1 MAKEKERR
9 GINLLTLT
17 GAAALVAVAV
27 NLAISAINA
36 KKSKN
41 HKKKDLPGSS
51 VRIKLSAPDIH
62 KLTDHIIA
70 KSKEIYDLVASV
82 PIEKVTYLNVIAP
95 LVELEAYQF
104 PLVQSCLYPKMVST
118 SDDIRKASAYA
129 EKKLDSH
136 FLMCRKRED
145 VYRVVKA
152 FVERGGKLDLESK
165 HFVRCLVKDFERN
178 GANLTLSKQ
187 EELERLTSQIDEL
200 TFQYIHNLN
209 GDSSFLLFHESEL
222 DGMPREFIKSLEEIE
237 GGKLKIALKSYNV
250 SAVLEHCKIGATR
263 KLVAVS
269 YGKRCGKEN
278 LDILENLVQLR
289 HKVARLL
296 GYPNYADFALES
308 RMARTSAKVF
318 EFLEDIS
325 NNLTDLA
332 TRELNTLKD
341 LKRKE
346 ESDSEFGM
354 EDIAY
359 YMRRAAEQ
367 HFDLD
372 LGEVKQYFPFDL
384 VLTGIFR
391 ILQDLFGLRF
401 EEIKDVEAWHESVRL
416 FSVRDINSS
425 ELLGYVYLDLFSREG
440 KYTHTC
446 VLALQNGCLS
456 PNGTR
461 QIPIALVISQ
471 CPKQIDGSP
480 TLLRFTEVVTLL
492 HEFTHVVHHICNRA
506 SFSRFSGLRLE
517 ADFCEIPGRLL
528 ENWCYESFSLKMMSG
543 FHQDIT
549 KSIATELCR
558 SLKRRRD
565 MFSGIKLKQEV
576 LLCLIDQIIHSSENV
591 DIVELL
597 KHLHPKIM
605 LGIPLLDGT
614 NPASCFPRFAIGY
627 EATCYSYL
635 WSEVFAADV
644 FVSKFQD
651 DLLNQYAG
659 LQFRNKVL
667 APGGAKEAVEILS
680 DYLGREPSIQPFIE
694 TKIRNSL

>member
-1 MAKEKERR
+1 MAKEKEKR
-9 GINLLTLT
+9 GMNLLAFT
-17 GAAALVAVAV
+17 GAAALVAIAV
-27 NLAISAINA
+27 NFVISAINA
-36 KKSKN
+36 QKSKN
-41 HKKKDLPGSS
+41 HKKRDLPGSS
-51 VRIKLSAPDIH
+51 VRIKLSASEIH
-62 KLTDHIIA
+62 KLTDHIIS

-95 LVELEAYQF
+95 IAELEAYQF

-118 SDDIRKASAYA
+118 SDDVRKASAYA

-136 FLMCRKRED
+136 FLMSRKRED
-145 VYRVVKA
+145 VYRVIKA
-152 FVERGGKLDLESK
+152 FVERGEKLDLESK
-165 HFVRCLVKDFERN
+165 YFVQSLVKDFERN
-178 GANLTLSKQ
+178 GANLTLTKK

-200 TFQYIHNLN
+200 AFQYIRNLN
-209 GDSSFLLFHESEL
+209 GDNSFLLFHGSEL
-222 DGMPREFIKSLEEIE
+222 DGMPQEFIKSLEEIE
-237 GGKLKIALKSYNV
+237 SGKLKVALKSYNV

-269 YGKRCGKEN
+269 YGKRCGREN

-296 GYPNYADFALES
+296 GYPNYADFAIES

-325 NNLTDLA
+325 DNLTDLA
-332 TRELNTLKD
+332 LRELNILKD
-341 LKRKE
+341 LKRE
-346 ESDSEFGM
+346 EEGDSPFGM

-359 YMRRAAEQ
+359 YMRRAEEKQ
-367 HFDLD
+367 FDLD
-372 LGEVKQYFPFDL
+372 LGEVKQYFPVDL

-401 EEIKDVEAWHESVRL
+401 EEIKDIEAWHESIRL
-416 FSVRDINSS
+416 FSVLDISSS
-425 ELLGYVYLDLFSREG
+425 ELLGYFYLDLFSREE
-440 KYTHTC
+440 KYAHTC

-456 PNGTR
+456 PSGTR

-471 CPKQIDGSP
+471 CPKQVDGSP
-480 TLLRFTEVVTLL
+480 MLLRFTEVVTLL
-492 HEFTHVVHHICNRA
+492 HEFTHVVHHICNHA

-517 ADFCEIPGRLL
+517 TDFCEIPGRLL
-528 ENWCYESFSLKMMSG
+528 ENWCYESISLKMMSG

-549 KSIATELCR
+549 KSITTGLCK
-558 SLKRRRD
+558 SLKQRRD
-565 MFSGIKLKQEV
+565 MFSGIKLKQEI
-576 LLCLIDQIIHSSENV
+576 LLCLMDQIIHSSENM

-605 LGIPLLDGT
+605 MGIPLLDGT

-667 APGGAKEAVEILS
+667 APGGAKEPLQILS
-680 DYLGREPSIQPFIE
+680 DYLGREPSIQPFVE
-694 TKIRNSL
+694 TKLRNSL